1 MPYRYDIF
9 IGSDNDSKKIS
20 KKYLDK
26 LSNLASEL
34 FPDGYT
40 LLRGYGYF
48 DGSKEDSVIIS
59 VVCDEMDIRKL
70 YRLKSKLKQS
80 SILVVRSPIDA
91 DFI

>member
-9 IGSDNDSKKIS
+9 IGSDNHSKRIS
-20 KKYLDK
+20 KKYLDE

-40 LLRGYGYF
+40 LLKCSGYYN
-48 DGSKEDSVIIS
+48 GSKEDSVIIS
-59 VVCDEMDIRKL
+59 VVCDEIDIQKL
-70 YRLKSKLKQS
+70 YHLKSKLKQT
-80 SILVVRSPIDA
+80 SILVVRSLIDA